1 MLYFADQGIILLTM
15 LKIGAVG
22 LAIAAVLYAVWAI
35 LTKKRFPA
43 PMKTHILRYV
53 FLTYLVCVLFLTLM
67 PQAGSAQGEAKAN
80 LIPFFS
86 VIYAVNSGHTTAMY
100 LIILNIILF
109 VPMGVLLPCV
119 FKKAEPFW
127 VTALLSLGATLT
139 IEMIQIFLPGRAFD
153 IDDVLFNA
161 IGAVLGYA
169 FYAAFTRIFKQKKR
183 KKCEIAV
190 VCAVLAILP
199 VIFGVSTLLQN
210 TKEFKYQF
218 QYQVLLPKEIEFT
231 YDGPSETSAPV
242 YKRDAADPYDKIQG
256 LMDTFGVTG
265 EIEEMDTG
273 LFVYSGEDSYVQYSI
288 FYDWTYRIRDGE
300 TEKLDITD
308 EEAQKIA
315 KDALLEYDL
324 WDDSLQLQSIE
335 EERGDISGKYPGGFT
350 IETDPVT
357 GEDIYP
363 EGIEV
368 VAKHL
373 YFTGEGA
380 ENWSTI
386 EVYVDS
392 EGTWIISGD
401 DGYALLEQRE
411 LKTPEQA
418 VRDLKWSD
426 RCFMDSGILEPE
438 SFTVTSVC
446 LTYADSEDYQYKLP
460 AWKLSGSFYGYDF
473 RTDTDAYAD
482 GYIIVEALK

>member
-1 MLYFADQGIILLTM
+1 MLYFADNQIILLTM

-22 LAIAAVLYAVWAI
+22 LAIAAALYAVWAI

-53 FLTYLVCVLFLTLM
+53 LLTYVICVLFLTLM

-100 LIILNIILF
+100 LIILNVIMF
-109 VPMGVLLPCV
+109 VPMGALLPCV
-119 FKKAEPFW
+119 FKKAKHFA
-127 VTALLSLGATLT
+127 VTALISLGVTLL
-139 IEMIQIFLPGRAFD
+139 IEIIQIFLPGRAFD

-169 FYAAFTRIFKQKKR
+169 FYAAFMRVCRKEKR
-183 KKCEIAV
+183 KKREIAV
-190 VCAVLAILP
+190 ICAVLAILP
-199 VIFGVSTLLQN
+199 AVFGVSTILQN
-210 TKEFKYQF
+210 TREFNYQF
-218 QYQVLLPKEIEFT
+218 QYQVLLPKEIELA
-231 YDGPSETSAPV
+231 YDEPTETSAPV
-242 YKRDAADPYDKIQG
+242 YKREIIDPYDKIQE

-265 EIEEMDTG
+265 EIEKMDTE

-308 EEAQKIA
+308 EKAQKIA
-315 KDALLEYDL
+315 KDALLKYDL
-324 WDDSLQLQSIE
+324 WDDRLQLQSIAE
-335 EERGDISGKYPGGFT
+335 KRGDISGNYPDGFT
-350 IETDPVT
+350 IETDPIT

-368 VAKHL
+368 VGKHL
-373 YFTGEGA
+373 YFTTEGA